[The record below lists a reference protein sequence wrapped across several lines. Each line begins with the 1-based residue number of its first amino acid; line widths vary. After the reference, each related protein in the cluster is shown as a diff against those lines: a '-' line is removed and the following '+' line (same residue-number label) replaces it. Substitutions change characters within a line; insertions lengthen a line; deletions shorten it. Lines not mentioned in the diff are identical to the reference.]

1 MIASQ
6 NLPFSETIFAAYAT
20 VFHPDMTINANINRM
35 LHTYFRAK
43 NDFYTKHESIRFLYD
58 PKLADA
64 AKFLRDSAEN
74 ALSYLEAQELLSS
87 CDSDL
92 VLELQTVFDFA
103 KSKAIEILGGRKRRF
118 EVESFYRD
126 GGSGSSSINESRV
139 LLSESLSPK
148 PTKTRRS
155 IDRYTTAAYADSW
168 HPYARHEKSR
178 SVRRR
183 S

>member
-1 MIASQ
+1 
-6 NLPFSETIFAAYAT
+6 
-20 VFHPDMTINANINRM
+20 M

-43 NDFYTKHESIRFLYD
+43 NDFYTRHESTHYQYD

-74 ALSYLEAQELLSS
+74 ALSYLEAHELLSS
-87 CDSDL
+87 CDSEL

-118 EVESFYRD
+118 EIESFYRD
-126 GGSGSSSINESRV
+126 GGNNRA
-139 LLSESLSPK
+139 LLTERHPK
-148 PTKTRRS
+148 PKQRQS
-155 IDRYTTAAYADSW
+155 IDRYIGAYADHSW
-168 HPYARHEKSR
+168 HPYARHETSR

>member
-1 MIASQ
+1 
-6 NLPFSETIFAAYAT
+6 
-20 VFHPDMTINANINRM
+20 MTINANINRM
-35 LHTYFRAK
+35 LHIYFRAK
-43 NDFYTKHESIRFLYD
+43 KDFYTKHESTGSPYD

-74 ALSYLEAQELLSS
+74 ALSYLEAQDLLSS

-103 KSKAIEILGGRKRRF
+103 KSKAIEILGGKKRRF

-126 GGSGSSSINESRV
+126 GGSGRSSDNKKRQA
-139 LLSESLSPK
+139 
-148 PTKTRRS
+148 
-155 IDRYTTAAYADSW
+155 IDRYTSAYADSW
-168 HPYARHEKSR
+168 HPYDRHERSR
-178 SVRRR
+178 SGRRR

>member
-1 MIASQ
+1 
-6 NLPFSETIFAAYAT
+6 
-20 VFHPDMTINANINRM
+20 MTINANINRL

-43 NDFYTKHESIRFLYD
+43 KDFYTKYESIRFLYD

-87 CDSDL
+87 CDMSDL

-126 GGSGSSSINESRV
+126 GGSGSGSSNINESRV
-139 LLSESLSPK
+139 LLSERISPK
-148 PTKTRRS
+148 PTRKRRS
-155 IDRYTTAAYADSW
+155 IDRYTTAAYVDSW
-168 HPYARHEKSR
+168 HPYARRER
-178 SVRRR
+178 TRPERRR